1 MNRGDVWWV
10 DAPGGR
16 RPYLILTRTS
26 AIPRLDRVLTVPA
39 TTTIRGIATEVL
51 LDREDGMPTE
61 CVLSLDNVGTS
72 RKSHFV
78 ELICRL
84 REDRLHEVCAALR
97 RAVDCS

>member
-1 MNRGDVWWV
+1 MTRGEIWWV

-39 TTTIRGIATEVL
+39 TRTIRGILTEVA
-51 LDREDGMPTE
+51 LDRSDGMPTE
-61 CVLSLDNVGTS
+61 CVLTLDNVGTS

-78 ELICRL
+78 ERICQL
-84 REDRLHEVCAALR
+84 SVVKMHEVCDALSQ
-97 RAVDCS
+97 AVDCS